1 MEHIVKRAG
10 HHESFDQKKVYAS
23 VYAACLAVR
32 AQANDAELI
41 ASEVTK
47 DINAWLADKKTVS
60 SAEIANEVAR
70 SLKLYN
76 SDAAFLYRHHR
87 DIS

>member
-10 HHESFDQKKVYAS
+10 HKESFDQKKVYAS
-23 VYAACLAVR
+23 VFAACLAVR
-32 AQANDAELI
+32 SQATEAELV
-41 ASEVTK
+41 ANEVTK
-47 DINAWLADKKTVS
+47 DVVGWVADKASVTS
-60 SAEIANEVAR
+60 NEIAAQVVKT
-70 SLKLYN
+70 LKLYN

>member
-10 HHESFDQKKVYAS
+10 HKESFDQKKVYAS

-32 AQANDAELI
+32 AQTTDAELI
-41 ASEVTK
+41 A
-47 DINAWLADKKTVS
+47 
-60 SAEIANEVAR
+60 NEVAKDVVNWVADKR
-70 SLKLYN
+70 AVTSSEIAIQVTKTLKLYN
-76 SDAAFLYRHHR
+76 SDAAFLYQHHR

>member
-10 HHESFDQKKVYAS
+10 HKESFDQKKVYAS

-32 AQANDAELI
+32 SQATDAELI
-41 ASEVTK
+41 A
-47 DINAWLADKKTVS
+47 
-60 SAEIANEVAR
+60 NEVAKDVVDWVADKR
-70 SLKLYN
+70 AVSSNEIAAQVAKTLKLYN
-76 SDAAFLYRHHR
+76 SDAAYLYRHHR